1 MKLEILGLNHT
12 GSGISKINNKIIFID
27 KTLPQDI
34 VEINNIEEHKNY
46 STGKLVKIITPSK
59 DRVPTPCPYYNICG
73 GCHLQGLNYSNQL
86 KYKKEKV
93 INILEKYSN
102 IKVNPDIIPS
112 SEYHYRNKIS
122 LKVKD
127 NKLGLLSEN
136 THNINPIDNCLLVS
150 NKVNNLIKYLN
161 TNINLSKVKEVIIRE
176 NNSKLMLIIKGNI
189 PKKDIELLQSVIDS
203 LYINDKHIY
212 GLIKLEEILSNYKYV
227 ISPNSFFQINK
238 EQTIN
243 LYNQVKKYLGNNNNN
258 ILDLYCGS
266 ATIGIYVS
274 NNAKN
279 ITGIEINPSSIL
291 DAKEN
296 IKLNNIT
303 NMNVLEGNVN
313 KLLKSNNTYDAII
326 VDPPRSGLDKTTKET
341 LLKIKSPKII
351 YVSCNPITLARDIKD
366 LSITYNLQDI
376 KLFDMFPNT
385 YHVESIVLLNKKIQ
399 LYK

>member
-1 MKLEILGLNHT
+1 MKLEIIGLNHT

-27 KTLPQDI
+27 KTIPQDI
-34 VEINNIEEHKNY
+34 VEVDNIKEYKNY
-46 STGKLVKIITPSK
+46 STGDLIKIITPSK
-59 DRVPTPCPYYNICG
+59 DRVPAPCPYYKICG
-73 GCHLQGLNYSNQL
+73 GCHLQNTNYEYELNY
-86 KYKKEKV
+86 KKNKV
-93 INILEKYSN
+93 INIFKKYAN
-102 IKVNPDIIPS
+102 LDINPDIIPTKRTK
-112 SEYHYRNKIS
+112 YRNKIS

-136 THNINPIDNCLLVS
+136 THNINSIDNCLLVS
-150 NKVNNLIKYLN
+150 DKINNLIKYLN
-161 TNINLSKVKEVIIRE
+161 TNINLYKVKEVIIRE
-176 NNSKLMLIIKGNI
+176 NNNKIMLIIKGAI
-189 PKKDIELLQSVIDS
+189 PQKDIELLQSIIDS
-203 LYINDKHIY
+203 LYINDNHIY
-212 GLIKLEEILSNYKYV
+212 GLIKLEETLSNYKYV

-243 LYNQVKKYLGNNNNN
+243 LYNQVKEYLGNNNNK

-303 NMNVLEGNVN
+303 NMNVLKGSVS
-313 KLLKSNNTYDAII
+313 KLLKSNNNYDAVI

-341 LLKIKSPKII
+341 LLKINSQKII
-351 YVSCNPITLARDIKD
+351 YVSCNPMTLARDIKD
-366 LSITYNLQDI
+366 LSINYNLESI
-376 KLFDMFPNT
+376 KLLDMFPNT
-385 YHVESIVLLNKKIQ
+385 YHVETVTLLKLK
-399 LYK
+399 